1 MKIVKKYLLFS
12 VILFFYLMALS
23 LVLQQF
29 SFYQRAYYSLSILI
43 SNPSISVVR
52 ETVQMEEE
60 NVIEEKKE

>member
-1 MKIVKKYLLFS
+1 MRIVKKYLLFS

-29 SFYQRAYYSLSILI
+29 FLYQRAYYTLSILV

-52 ETVQMEEE
+52 EFVQIEE

>member
-29 SFYQRAYYSLSILI
+29 SLYQRAYYSLSILI

>member
-1 MKIVKKYLLFS
+1 MRIVKKYLLFS

-29 SFYQRAYYSLSILI
+29 FLYQRAYYTLSILV

-52 ETVQMEEE
+52 DFVQIEE